1 MNALAN
7 KRVVVA
13 MSGGVDS
20 SVVAAMML
28 EQGAS
33 VVGVTFRFFESDS
46 SEHSIIDAQEVA
58 KKLNIEHHVIDCV
71 DLFKKNVLDYY
82 EQTRSAG
89 ATPSPCVMCNPMV
102 KFKALFE
109 SMHAYD
115 ADMIA
120 TGHYVRLDISDDHI
134 ILKTAIDRSKDQSY
148 FLYRVNREILKKC
161 VFPLG
166 NMVNKNE
173 TRSLAD
179 SYGIHVAEKSDSQ
192 DVCFMNT
199 KWYRDFMQSG
209 KNGDIET
216 EEGIRVGEHKGS
228 IHYTIGQRKGLGLA
242 GGPYFVRSVDSE
254 LNRIIVSKER
264 PERHD
269 ISLDRMVFINE
280 PIQGTCF
287 AKIRSQGDI
296 VECNVE
302 CNIVHLTKPDC
313 AAPGQHCV
321 LYNKEY
327 EVLGGGII
335 APHK

>member
-1 MNALAN
+1 MNAVAG

-28 EQGAS
+28 EKEAS
-33 VVGVTFRFFESDS
+33 VIGVTFRFFESDS
-46 SEHSIIDAQEVA
+46 SESSIIDAQKVA
-58 KKLNIEHHVIDCV
+58 CDLGIEHHVVDCV
-71 DLFKKNVLDYY
+71 DLFKRNVLDYY
-82 EQTRSAG
+82 EQTRRAG
-89 ATPSPCVMCNPMV
+89 ETPSPCVMCNPMV
-102 KFKALFE
+102 KFKALFDA
-109 SMHAYD
+109 MHAYD

-120 TGHYVRLDISDDHI
+120 TGHYVRLDVLDDHI
-134 ILKTAIDRSKDQSY
+134 TLKAAIDRSKDQSY

-209 KNGDIET
+209 ENGDIET
-216 EEGIRVGEHKGS
+216 EEGDMVGEHKGS

-242 GGPYFVRSVDSE
+242 GGPYFVKSVDSE
-254 LNRIIVSKER
+254 RNRIIVSKER

-269 ISLDRMVFINE
+269 IPLEHMVFINE
-280 PIQGTCF
+280 PIQGACF
-287 AKIRSQGDI
+287 AKIRSHGDM
-296 VECNVE
+296 VECHIEGDV
-302 CNIVHLTKPDC
+302 VHLRNPDC
-313 AAPGQHCV
+313 AATGQHCV

-335 APHK
+335 AAHK